1 MKIRL
6 LMCAL
11 VLTAASAFAADID
24 GKWSGSVDTPNGAVT
39 VGYNLKADGTT
50 LTGTMTGPD
59 GADIKIADGKIDGAK
74 LSFNVTLDFGGMP
87 FTMAFTGTVSG
98 NNLNLTA
105 DFAGMPFQMSLKKA
119 A

>member
-11 VLTAASAFAADID
+11 VLTAVSAFAADID

-39 VGYNLKADGTT
+39 VGYSLKADGAT
-50 LTGTMTGPD
+50 LNGTMTGPD
-59 GADIKIADGKIDGAK
+59 GAEIKIADGKIDGNK
-74 LSFNVTLDFGGMP
+74 LSFNVTLEFGGMP
-87 FTMAFTGTVSG
+87 LTLAFTGTVSG
-98 NNLNLTA
+98 NDLSLTA
-105 DFAGMPFQMSLKKA
+105 DFAGMPFQMALKKA